1 MELLRALIAVYLL
14 LHFSQNEFNVVV
26 SLDGSRIVFIH
37 EYALYQIVQNLQLL
51 WSKLELRQ
59 LMPFGDGAHETLC
72 HDLGIFL
79 ESF

>member
-51 WSKLELRQ
+51 WSKLELR
-59 LMPFGDGAHETLC
+59 
-72 HDLGIFL
+72 
-79 ESF
+79 